1 MDKMKKIVIAID
13 NDPTSE
19 KIALNGFQLGLQ
31 LNAEIALLSVVDL
44 TMLITEGAITPKEF
58 ADITINDYK
67 KNQQMLVDTVFKG
80 YNVKAF
86 VEEGIPHEVILN
98 VAKKWNADI
107 IVLGTHGRTGI
118 SHLIMGSVAEKIVR
132 HSEIPVFIIP
142 IKQG

>member
-1 MDKMKKIVIAID
+1 METIKKIVIAVD

-19 KIALNGFQLGLQ
+19 RIALSGFQLGLQ

-44 TMLITEGAITPKEF
+44 TMLITEGAVTPKEF

-67 KNQQMLVDTVFKG
+67 KNQQMLIDTVFKEH
-80 YNVKAF
+80 KIWTF
-86 VEEGIPHEVILN
+86 VEEGTPSEVILN
-98 VAKKWNADI
+98 VAKEWDADI
-107 IVLGTHGRTGI
+107 IVLGTHGRTGF

-142 IKQG
+142 IKS